1 MITSIITKKKKK
13 QNGFLITSHLQM
25 EVLVREMQDQEHG
38 VPVRQQKMFLTS
50 IPYAFMGN

>member
-1 MITSIITKKKKK
+1 MVLTLIGEVKDYRL
-13 QNGFLITSHLQM
+13 QNYHFQM

>member
-1 MITSIITKKKKK
+1 
-13 QNGFLITSHLQM
+13 M

-50 IPYAFMGN
+50 IPYAFMGKSDT

>member
-1 MITSIITKKKKK
+1 MFITINYDEKFRIEKP
-13 QNGFLITSHLQM
+13 NFQM